1 MLTVSCVRSAS
12 TSSTGWAVRTRSMLA
27 IAAPTSRIRPS
38 PRRYRSVTG
47 SRSISPPAASVA
59 ASREAVALWTP
70 SPRPRSVTPSSP
82 SSAISSSARTAR
94 VTDWTPPTWSSLMAQ
109 LYLALRNRGWLGSG
123 VMRYWRAAE
132 PKRSYDVIVVGGGG
146 HGLAT
151 AYYLAR
157 NHDITDVCVLEK
169 GWLGG
174 GNTARNTTIIRS
186 NYLWDAS
193 AGIYEHSLKLW
204 EGLEEDLGFD
214 LEFSQ
219 RGVLNLA
226 HDLNDERSSLRRVN
240 ANAMNA
246 VDAEWLSAA
255 EVAEFCPIVNVSPDV
270 RYPVLGATLQ
280 RRGGIARHDRVGPPR
295 RRHRR
300 ALRGDRVR
308 PRPGRPGA
316 GRPDHPRDHRRPQR
330 RAGRGRAHLGAGR
343 HGRAAAAVAV
353 PSPPGAGLG
362 PAGAGARLRGDVER
376 GPRLRLAGRQGRAG
390 DG

>member
-12 TSSTGWAVRTRSMLA
+12 SSSTGWAVRTRSMLA
-27 IAAPTSRIRPS
+27 IAAPTSRI
-38 PRRYRSVTG
+38 
-47 SRSISPPAASVA
+47 
-59 ASREAVALWTP
+59 
-70 SPRPRSVTPSSP
+70 SPRPRWVTPSSP

-226 HDLNDERSSLRRVN
+226 HDLN
-240 ANAMNA
+240 
-246 VDAEWLSAA
+246 
-255 EVAEFCPIVNVSPDV
+255 
-270 RYPVLGATLQ
+270 
-280 RRGGIARHDRVGPPR
+280 
-295 RRHRR
+295 
-300 ALRGDRVR
+300 
-308 PRPGRPGA
+308 
-316 GRPDHPRDHRRPQR
+316 
-330 RAGRGRAHLGAGR
+330 
-343 HGRAAAAVAV
+343 
-353 PSPPGAGLG
+353 
-362 PAGAGARLRGDVER
+362 
-376 GPRLRLAGRQGRAG
+376 
-390 DG
+390 